1 MKDLFG
7 KTMFDFFNG
16 NNPQPIFTATSI
28 SDMDEMDIAYM
39 FRDYRLMPKLERK
52 ALDLCRGTVLDI
64 GCGAGSHALYLQND
78 RKLKVIPI
86 DISPNAIK
94 TCLARGVQSA
104 VVEDFYNYESNQ
116 LFDTLLLLMNGTG
129 ICGSLKSLNVFLQ
142 KIKSLLAVNG
152 QVLIDST
159 DIRYMY
165 DKDNNDNIILPFEM
179 EYFGELQF
187 FLTYKNEDEIP
198 FNWLYLDFE
207 TLHKYALANG
217 FSCQLTHKG
226 KNGAYLATLKVI

>member
-7 KTMFDFFNG
+7 KAMFDYHQG
-16 NNPQPIFTATSI
+16 NNPEPIFTETSI
-28 SDMDEMDIAYM
+28 SDTDVMDISYM
-39 FRDYRLMPKLERK
+39 FRDYGLMPKLERK
-52 ALDLCRGTVLDI
+52 ALDLCCGTVLDI
-64 GCGAGSHALYLQND
+64 GCGAGSHALYLQNK
-78 RKLKVIPI
+78 RKLQVTAI

-94 TCLARGVQSA
+94 TCLARGLKNVA
-104 VVEDFYNYESNQ
+104 VEDFYNYESNQ

-159 DIRYMY
+159 DIRYMF
-165 DKDNNDNIILPFEM
+165 DKDHDYNIILPFEM

-187 FLTYKNEDEIP
+187 FLTYKNEHEIP

-207 TLHKYALANG
+207 TLYKCAIANG

-226 KNGAYLATLKVI
+226 KHGAYLATLKVI